1 MDFLNLI
8 KILKTLLL
16 HFNHMNKAK
25 ITINR
30 MLVNVGRCDLLHI
43 TLDDRQ
49 VASLSHKKG
58 QLEIS
63 VDPGIHL
70 IYARLGLVMT
80 APLLLKIEE
89 GERIRL
95 MVKSYIHGIQHL
107 AVLPRFIC
115 GDHNMIYLERNDK

>member
-1 MDFLNLI
+1 
-8 KILKTLLL
+8 
-16 HFNHMNKAK
+16 
-25 ITINR
+25 
-30 MLVNVGRCDLLHI
+30 MLVNIGRCDLLDI

-49 VASLSHKKG
+49 VASLSRKKG

-70 IYARLGLVMT
+70 IYVRLGLATT

-95 MVKSYIHGIQHL
+95 MVKSYIHGIQFL
-107 AVLPRFIC
+107 AVLPRLIC
-115 GDHNMIYLERNDK
+115 GEHNMIYLERSDK